1 MTDLFPRAVVAA
13 QSQVNMPAHNEGQSL
28 VVMIGKPGKEYE
40 PVRYLS
46 KTFSQQNSPEYD
58 KKPKSQNNIQDEK
71 LLYGQAKK
79 TLQTKEEQRY
89 KLVKTISRLS

>member
-1 MTDLFPRAVVAA
+1 MADLFPRPVVAA
-13 QSQVNMPAHNEGQSL
+13 QPEVNKPAHNEGQSL
-28 VVMIGKPGKEYE
+28 VVMIRKPGKETE

-46 KTFSQQNSPEYD
+46 KTFSQQNSPEND
-58 KKPKSQNNIQDEK
+58 KKPKSQNNIKDEK

-79 TLQTKEEQRY
+79 SLQTKEEQRF